1 MFEWLGSKLADLI
14 LDRFIES
21 KKNKPKICCSLE
33 YRHSDDLIPVERRT
47 KTSDTGYSVKIYNVG
62 NVPIIIE
69 NVSIYNNKDIIVGYL
84 EFGTDYS
91 YTLHPYESVSCTVM
105 QQDLD
110 NLEWHLGKLKKST
123 LELNV
128 TSVDGKEVTCSLDLQ
143 IIKVNVDLRDR
154 LYGSK

>member
-21 KKNKPKICCSLE
+21 KKNKPKICCALE
-33 YRHSDDLIPVERRT
+33 YRDSEDLIPVEFRN
-47 KTSDTGYSVKIYNVG
+47 KTSETGYSVKIYNVG

-91 YTLHPYESVSCTVM
+91 YTLHPYESVLCTVM

-110 NLEWHLGKLKKST
+110 NLEWHISKLKKST
-123 LELNV
+123 LELHV

-143 IIKVNVDLRDR
+143 IIKMNVDLRDR